1 MIVSEPLPTM
11 DTQQR
16 SPTISLVGV
25 GLFLTLAALPLGRW
39 VAPGDEMVARLLR
52 EGVWWAI
59 GASAIAWVL
68 FLERLPL
75 KSIGLRSLQFKGFA
89 IGILASIVMMASVML
104 CYAVIFPAVGLRMNM
119 AAVQSLTH
127 VPMWLQ
133 TATVI
138 RAGVVEE
145 IIFRGL
151 AIERLAALTGSRAMA
166 AIVSGAA
173 FIAVH
178 ISGWGYAQ
186 LIVVAFGT
194 VIMTVLYL
202 WRRDLGSNMI
212 AHTLTDFVGFLLA
225 RLQGA

>member
-1 MIVSEPLPTM
+1 MLRRHLSCGGPADEHGG
-11 DTQQR
+11 R
-16 SPTISLVGV
+16 SKPHPCAYV
-25 GLFLTLAALPLGRW
+25 AA
-39 VAPGDEMVARLLR
+39 A
-52 EGVWWAI
+52 
-59 GASAIAWVL
+59 
-68 FLERLPL
+68 
-75 KSIGLRSLQFKGFA
+75 
-89 IGILASIVMMASVML
+89 
-104 CYAVIFPAVGLRMNM
+104 
-119 AAVQSLTH
+119 
-127 VPMWLQ
+127 
-133 TATVI
+133 ATVI